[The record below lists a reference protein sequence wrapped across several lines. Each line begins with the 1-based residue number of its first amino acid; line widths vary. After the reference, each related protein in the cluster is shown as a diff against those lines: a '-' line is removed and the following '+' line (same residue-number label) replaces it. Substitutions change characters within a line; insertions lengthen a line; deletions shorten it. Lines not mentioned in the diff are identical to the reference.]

1 MRALG
6 IILAGGKNER
16 LRDLTNDR
24 ALAAMPIAGSYRAI
38 DFALSNM
45 TNSGVNK
52 VAVVTQYNSRSL
64 IEHLSSSK
72 WWDFGRKHGGLFVFF
87 TPYIT
92 NENSLWYRG
101 TADAI
106 YQNLSYLKNSHE
118 PYAIISQGDGVS
130 KVDFNKVLQYHIA
143 KRADIT
149 LVCSKVDR
157 DEDLTRYGLV
167 GVDDDN
173 RIVEFEE
180 KPIEPEGNV
189 VSTGMYIIRRRL
201 LIEMIEAIAKEE
213 RYDFVNDI
221 IIRYRKQKKIYAYMH
236 EGYWRSIAS
245 IEAYYKTNLDF
256 LTKEIRDDFFRTV
269 PNIMSKVEDEP
280 PAKFNYGSRVSNSL
294 CSSGC
299 IVNGAVENS
308 MLFRKVFV
316 GKNTQIKN
324 SIILNGTY
332 IGDHCVI
339 ENAIIDSKCNV
350 SDGSVIQG
358 SPDQIKK
365 IIKEQSPFYL

>member
-16 LRDLTNDR
+16 LKDLTQNR

-72 WWDFGRKHGGLFVFF
+72 WWDFGRKHGGLFVF

-130 KVDFNKVLQYHIA
+130 KIDFNQVLQYHIA

-149 LVCSKVDR
+149 LVCSKVNHDS
-157 DEDLTRYGLV
+157 DMTRYGHV
-167 GVDDDN
+167 GVDEDN
-173 RIVEFEE
+173 RIVDFEE
-180 KPIEPEGNV
+180 KPIEPEGNL

-201 LIEMIEAIAKEE
+201 LIELIEAIAQEE

-245 IEAYYKTNLDF
+245 LDSYFSTNMDF
-256 LTKEIRDDFFRTV
+256 LQKEIRDDFFRGV

-280 PAKFNYGSRVSNSL
+280 PAKFNYGSRISNSL

-299 IVNGAVENS
+299 IVNGAVEDS

-316 GKNTQIKN
+316 GKNTQIRN
-324 SIILNGTY
+324 SIVLNGTY

-339 ENAIIDSKCNV
+339 ENAIIDSRCNV
-350 SDGSVIQG
+350 SDGTVIQG
-358 SPDQIKK
+358 SPDKIK
-365 IIKEQSPFYL
+365 IIKDQLPFYL

>member
-16 LRDLTNDR
+16 LKDLSTNR
-24 ALAAMPIAGSYRAI
+24 ALAAMPIAGSYLSI

-72 WWDFGRKHGGLFVFF
+72 WWDFGRKHGGLYVF
-87 TPYIT
+87 TPYMT

-118 PYAIISQGDGVS
+118 PYAIIAQGDGIA
-130 KVDFNKVLQYHIA
+130 KVDYSRVLQYHIE

-149 LVCSKVDR
+149 MICYEENNRRELNRFGIATVDS
-157 DEDLTRYGLV
+157 
-167 GVDDDN
+167 DN
-173 RIVEFEE
+173 RIIEFEE
-180 KPIEPEGNV
+180 KPIEPEGNI

-201 LIEMIEAIAKEE
+201 LIELIENSAKEE
-213 RYDFVNDI
+213 RHDFVSDI
-221 IIRYRKQKKIYAYMH
+221 IVRYRKKKKIYAYIH

-245 IEAYYKTNLDF
+245 VESYFETNMDF
-256 LTKEIRDDFFRTV
+256 LDKTIRDDFFRKV

-280 PAKFNYGSRVSNSL
+280 PAKFNYGSKVSNSL
-294 CSSGC
+294 CSSGS
-299 IVNGAVENS
+299 IINGSVEDAL
-308 MLFRKVFV
+308 LFRNVFV
-316 GKNTQIKN
+316 GSNTVVKNA
-324 SIILNGTY
+324 IILNDTY
-332 IGDHCVI
+332 IGDDCHI
-339 ENAIIDSKCNV
+339 ENAIIDSHCNLIEGTV
-350 SDGSVIQG
+350 VKGDAGE
-358 SPDQIKK
+358 
-365 IIKEQSPFYL
+365 IIIVKTMTDSYK

>member
-16 LRDLTNDR
+16 LKDITSDR

-45 TNSGVNK
+45 TNSGVSK

-72 WWDFGRKHGGLFVFF
+72 WWDFGRKHGGLFVF

-118 PYAIISQGDGVS
+118 PYVIISQGDGIS
-130 KVDFNKVLQYHIA
+130 KIDYNKVLQYHIA

-149 LVCSKVDR
+149 VVCSKMEEE
-157 DEDLTRYGLV
+157 EDLSRYGLV

-173 RIVEFEE
+173 RVIEFEE
-180 KPIEPEGNV
+180 KPIDPEGNI
-189 VSTGMYIIRRRL
+189 VSTGMYIMRRRL
-201 LIEMIEAIAKEE
+201 LIELIEAIAAEE
-213 RYDFVNDI
+213 RYDFVSDV

-245 IEAYYKTNLDF
+245 LEAYFNTNLDF
-256 LTKEIRDDFFRTV
+256 LKKEIRDDFFRTY

-280 PAKFNYGSRVSNSL
+280 PAKFNYSSNVSNSL

-299 IVNGAVENS
+299 IVNGAVEDS

-316 GKNTQIKN
+316 GKNSVVKN
-324 SIILNGTY
+324 SIVLNGTY
-332 IGDHCVI
+332 IGDNCVI
-339 ENAIIDSKCNV
+339 ENAIIDSRCNV
-350 SDGSVIQG
+350 TDGTTIKG
-358 SPDQIKK
+358 TPDQIKIVK
-365 IIKEQSPFYL
+365 DSTPFYL

>member
-16 LRDLTNDR
+16 LKKLTYER

-45 TNSGVNK
+45 TNSGINK

-72 WWDFGRKHGGLFVFF
+72 WWDFGRKHGGLFVF

-92 NENSLWYRG
+92 HDNSLWYRG

-106 YQNLSYLKNSHE
+106 YQNLSYLKESHE
-118 PYAIISQGDGVS
+118 PYAIIAPGDGIC
-130 KVDFNKVLQYHIA
+130 KIDFNKVLEYHVD

-149 LVCSKVDR
+149 IICKKLEQQEELHRFGIIEVD
-157 DEDLTRYGLV
+157 E
-167 GVDDDN
+167 DN

-180 KPIEPEGNV
+180 KPIEPQNNI
-189 VSTGMYIIRRRL
+189 VSTGIYIIRRRL
-201 LIEMIEAIAKEE
+201 LIELIEEIAKEE

-221 IIRYRKQKKIYAYMH
+221 LIRYRKKKKLYAYMH
-236 EGYWRSIAS
+236 DEYWSSIAS
-245 IEAYYKTNLDF
+245 VESYYNTNMDF
-256 LTKEIRDDFFRTV
+256 LERENRENFFRNY

-280 PAKFNYGSRVSNSL
+280 PAKFNEASNVCNSL

-299 IVNGAVENS
+299 IVNGTIENS
-308 MLFRKVFV
+308 MVFRKVFV
-316 GKNTQIKN
+316 GKNTIIRN

-332 IGDHCVI
+332 IGNDCII
-339 ENAIIDSKCNV
+339 ENCIVDSKSNIP
-350 SDGSVIQG
+350 DGTVHRGESKNIKIVINQA
-358 SPDQIKK
+358 
-365 IIKEQSPFYL
+365 PFYL